1 MASDNRALDEAWGH
15 IPHTVASTVGVG
27 TFTRARV
34 ERNLSIVSG
43 VGALGLGLQSFFTA
57 LGTDDGSAMHLSLM
71 LLTFVPLGIMTLAC
85 FVGRFV
91 RVTAAAFTI
100 CYLIALTLWP
110 VATAGTS
117 VSGGEPWLWYLVSIS
132 TLAAALAFPLPV
144 QIASAIITPLLF
156 GVVRYLQV
164 EHSESAVVLLAFD
177 VSFALIL
184 NGVILSLG
192 WVFRSAAANVDR
204 SRALA
209 VESYAKAA
217 AADATE
223 QERVAVAALMHDSVL
238 AALIAAERAD
248 TPRER
253 TLAVGMAREA
263 LTRLAN
269 TEQDAGE
276 GSDEPTDAAAIAD
289 SIERVAADLGVTL
302 VVQRTIDGDA
312 SPISGRVARA
322 LVLAGTQA
330 IANAV
335 EHADAQELTVA
346 VNASGRPTRVRIV
359 VRDRGGG
366 FSMEE
371 VGDDR
376 LGIRGSIVA
385 RMAAVGGSAR
395 IDADHVGTT
404 VQLDWQEGG
413 A

>member
-1 MASDNRALDEAWGH
+1 MASDSGALDEAWGH

-43 VGALGLGLQSFFTA
+43 VGALALGLQAFFTA
-57 LGTDDGSAMHLSLM
+57 MGTHSAPGWHLLLM
-71 LLTFVPLGIMTLAC
+71 ILTFVPLGVMTIAC

-91 RVTAAAFTI
+91 RVTAAAFAVS
-100 CYLIALTLWP
+100 YVVALALWP
-110 VATAGTS
+110 IATAGTNA
-117 VSGGEPWLWYLVSIS
+117 SGGEPWLWYLVSIS
-132 TLAAALAFPLPV
+132 TLAAALVFPLPV
-144 QIASAIITPLLF
+144 QITSAIVTPLLF
-156 GVVRYLQV
+156 GVVRYLQID
-164 EHSESAVVLLAFD
+164 HTPGAVGLLAFD

-217 AADATE
+217 AAEAIE
-223 QERVAVAALMHDSVL
+223 QERIAVAALMHDSVL

-276 GSDEPTDAAAIAD
+276 GSDEPTDAGAIAD
-289 SIERVAADLGVTL
+289 SIERISADFGVSL
-302 VVQRTIDGDA
+302 VVERALESSTC
-312 SPISGRVARA
+312 PIPGRVARA
-322 LVLAGTQA
+322 LVLAATQA

-335 EHADAQELTVA
+335 EHADARGLSVSVGA
-346 VNASGRPTRVRIV
+346 VGRPPRLRIV
-359 VRDRGGG
+359 VRDSGGG
-366 FSMEE
+366 FSMDE

-385 RMAAVGGSAR
+385 RVAAVGGSSR
-395 IDADHVGTT
+395 VDADAIGTT
-404 VQLDWQEGG
+404 VQLEWQEGDE
-413 A
+413 

>member
-1 MASDNRALDEAWGH
+1 MASDSGALDEAWGH

-43 VGALGLGLQSFFTA
+43 VGALALGLQAFFTA
-57 LGTDDGSAMHLSLM
+57 LGTHEAPGWHVFLM
-71 LLTFVPLGIMTLAC
+71 ILTFVPLSVMTIAC

-91 RVTAAAFTI
+91 RVTATAFAAS
-100 CYLIALTLWP
+100 YLLALCLWP
-110 VATAGTS
+110 VATAGTNVTGS
-117 VSGGEPWLWYLVSIS
+117 DPWLWYLVSIS
-132 TLAAALAFPLPV
+132 TLAVALAFPLPV
-144 QIASAIITPLLF
+144 QITWAIVTPLLF
-156 GVVRYLQV
+156 GVVRSLQI
-164 EHSESAVVLLAFD
+164 EHTPSGIGLLAFD

-217 AADATE
+217 AAEATE
-223 QERVAVAALMHDSVL
+223 QERIAVAALMHDSVL

-276 GSDEPTDAAAIAD
+276 GSDEPTDAGALAD
-289 SIERVAADLGVTL
+289 SIERIAADLGVSL
-302 VVQRTIDGDA
+302 AVQRTLEPGTCAI
-312 SPISGRVARA
+312 PGRVARA
-322 LVLAGTQA
+322 LVLAATQA

-335 EHADAQELTVA
+335 EHADARGLA
-346 VNASGRPTRVRIV
+346 VSVHAAANPMRLRLV
-359 VRDRGGG
+359 VRDKGGG
-366 FSMEE
+366 FSLDE

-385 RMAAVGGSAR
+385 RVAAVGGSSR
-395 IDADHVGTT
+395 VDADEVGTV

-413 A
+413 E